1 MYNRILSISYFPP
14 IEYFAFLVF
23 GNAVLECHERYQK
36 QSYRNRTTII
46 SGIGKYDLSVPTIHD
61 SKMSLIKDVRVDY
74 STPWQRTHW
83 RSIETSYNSSS
94 YFLYYKD
101 FIKPFFEKK
110 TEFLYDFN
118 LQIVNTILKIL
129 QINVPIPQSSQFTPY
144 TDEDLRLKIQPK
156 QTKKD
161 DYPFVNSQPYHQVF
175 DDKFGFIPN
184 VSILDLIFNIGPE
197 TSKYLK
203 QLYEQFSKL

>member
-14 IEYFAFLVF
+14 TEYFAFLIF
-23 GNAVLECHERYQK
+23 GDAVLECHERYQK
-36 QSYRNRTTII
+36 QSYRNRTTIV
-46 SGIGKYDLSVPTIHD
+46 SSIGRYDLSVPTIHD
-61 SKMSLIKDVRVDY
+61 SKMSLIKDVRIDY

-110 TEFLYDFN
+110 TEFLYDYN
-118 LQIVNTILKIL
+118 LQIINAIFKIL
-129 QINVPIPQSSQFTPY
+129 QINVPVTQTTHFIPY
-144 TDEDLRLKIQPK
+144 TDDDLRLKIQPK
-156 QTKKD
+156 ERKKA
-161 DYPFVNSQPYHQVF
+161 DYPFVNPQSYHQVF

-184 VSILDLIFNIGPE
+184 VSILDLIFNLGPE
-197 TSKYLK
+197 SIEYLK
-203 QLYEQFSKL
+203 NSYAKFSTL

>member
-14 IEYFAFLVF
+14 TEYFAFLIF
-23 GNAVLECHERYQK
+23 GDAVLECHERYQK
-36 QSYRNRTTII
+36 QSYRNRTTIV
-46 SGIGKYDLSVPTIHD
+46 SSIGRYDLSVPTIHD
-61 SKMSLIKDVRVDY
+61 SKMSLIKDVRIDY

-110 TEFLYDFN
+110 TEFLYDYN
-118 LQIVNTILKIL
+118 LQIINAIFKIL
-129 QINVPIPQSSQFTPY
+129 QINVLVTQTTHFIPY

-156 QTKKD
+156 ERKKA
-161 DYPFVNSQPYHQVF
+161 DYPFVNPQSYHQVF

-184 VSILDLIFNIGPE
+184 VSILDLIFNLGPE
-197 TSKYLK
+197 SIEYLK
-203 QLYEQFSKL
+203 NSYAKFSTL